1 MSEAPAAPAA
11 TKRVRPL
18 SPHLQIYRWQI
29 TMSMSIFHRIT
40 GVGLSFGALLLVV
53 WLAAAATGAAAYEAV
68 QGFLGSPLGILLLM
82 GWSWAM
88 MYHLCTGIRH
98 LIWDMGKGLTIP
110 GVYATGYA
118 ALGAS
123 TLLTLIIWLTAWSKL
138 S

>member
-1 MSEAPAAPAA
+1 MSEGSAAPAA
-11 TKRVRPL
+11 SKRARPL

-29 TMSMSIFHRIT
+29 TMSMSILHRIT

-53 WLAAAATGAAAYEAV
+53 WLVAAATSAEAYDTV
-68 QGFLGSPLGILLLM
+68 QGLLGSPVGIILLM

-98 LIWDMGKGLTIP
+98 LIWDMGKGLSIP
-110 GVYATGYA
+110 GVYASDYA
-118 ALGAS
+118 ALAVS
-123 TLLTLIIWLTAWSKL
+123 TILTAVIWFVAWSKL